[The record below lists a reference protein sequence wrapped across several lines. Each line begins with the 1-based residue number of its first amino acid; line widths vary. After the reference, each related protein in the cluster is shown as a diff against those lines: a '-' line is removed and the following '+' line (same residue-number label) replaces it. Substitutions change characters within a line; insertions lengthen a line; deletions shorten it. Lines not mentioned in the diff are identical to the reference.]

1 MAIPDYQ
8 SIMLP
13 LLELAGDGELYQIRK
28 ATELLAQRF
37 TLTDDETRKLLP
49 SRQQPI
55 FLNRVSWARV
65 YMAKAGLLESPKR
78 GVFRITKRG
87 RQVLAQKPSTI
98 NAKFLMEFEEFRVF
112 QQRSKRTP
120 KDKATKSGNETSED
134 TPEENLEAA
143 YQTIR
148 ENLANE
154 ILNTIKQ
161 CSPKFFEQLVV
172 DLVVRMGYGGS
183 RQEAAQ
189 AVGHSGD
196 EGIDGIIKE
205 DLLGLDII
213 YIQAKRWDNVVSR
226 PEVQKF
232 AGALQGKRARKGV
245 FITTSEFSREAKKFA
260 ATIDTKIILIEGT
273 QLADFM
279 IDHGVGVT
287 TVNTYELK
295 RMDSDYF
302 EE

>member
-13 LLELAGDGELYQIRK
+13 LLELAGDGKTHLFRQAIK
-28 ATELLAQRF
+28 ALAQRF
-37 TLTDDETRKLLP
+37 ALTEDETRELLESGP
-49 SRQQPI
+49 SK
-55 FLNRVSWARV
+55 FHNRVSWANT
-65 YMAKAGLLESPKR
+65 YLKKAGLLESPKR
-78 GVFRITKRG
+78 GGFRITKHG
-87 RQVLAQKPSTI
+87 RQVLTQKPSTI
-98 NAKFLMEFEEFRVF
+98 DAKFLMQFEEFRVF
-112 QQRSKRTP
+112 QQRSKRTQ
-120 KDKATKSGNETSED
+120 KDTATKSGNEASED
-134 TPEENLEAA
+134 TPEENLEVA

-148 ENLANE
+148 GKLADD

-189 AVGHSGD
+189 AVGHSGAG
-196 EGIDGIIKE
+196 GIDGTIKE

-213 YIQAKRWDNVVSR
+213 YIQAKRWENIVGR

-245 FITTSEFSREAKKFA
+245 FITTSEFSREAKNFTE
-260 ATIDTKIILIEGT
+260 TIDTKIILIEGT

-295 RMDSDYF
+295 KIDFDYF

>member
-28 ATELLAQRF
+28 ATERLAQRF
-37 TLTDDETRKLLP
+37 TLTDNERREILP
-49 SRQQPI
+49 SGQQPR
-55 FLNRVSWARV
+55 FSNRVVWART
-65 YMAKAGLLESPKR
+65 YMVKAGLLESPKR
-78 GVFRITKRG
+78 GFFRITERG

-98 NAKFLMEFEEFRVF
+98 NAKFLRQFEGFRVF
-112 QQRSKRTP
+112 QQHKVTP
-120 KDKATKSGNETSED
+120 KGEATKSGNEALED

-148 ENLANE
+148 KSLAND
-154 ILNTIKQ
+154 ILTTIRE
-161 CSPKFFEQLVV
+161 CSPEFFERLVV
-172 DLVVRMGYGGS
+172 DLLVRMGCGGS
-183 RQEAAQ
+183 RQEAAR
-189 AVGHSGD
+189 AVGRSGD

-213 YIQAKRWDNVVSR
+213 YIQAKRWENTVSR

-245 FITTSEFSREAKKFA
+245 FITTSEFSLEAKKFA
-260 ATIDTKIILIEGT
+260 ETIETKIVLIEGT

-295 RMDSDYF
+295 RIESDYF
-302 EE
+302 SDK